1 MKIWSKKKWM
11 RMSSTL
17 NVGVVGATGLVGEL
31 FLRLLEERRFPLGQL
46 KLFASDRSKG
56 QTRSCQGRS
65 FPVDVQTASGFDG
78 LDIVFFSS
86 GDDISKEWAPVAARA
101 GAVVIDNS
109 AAFRMDPDKIL
120 CVPEVNGH
128 LLPKGRDGVIIA
140 NPNCSTIQLVV
151 ALKPLHQD
159 FGLESVHVATYQAVS
174 GGGKDAQNELA
185 QQLKAWAGG
194 SNPPSPQVFPHPIAM
209 NCIPQIGGFQD
220 SGFCSEE
227 VKIMRET
234 KKILGDSGI
243 RVSAFTVR
251 IPAWNAHSE
260 VAWVRLKRSA
270 DRDQMVGS
278 LKKQPGLFIEDEPQK
293 SIYPTPQKYSD
304 QDGVAIGRIHQDLD
318 DPNTWILWIV
328 ADNLRKGAALNGI
341 QIAER
346 IFDIKSGS

>member
-1 MKIWSKKKWM
+1 
-11 RMSSTL
+11 MSSTL

-56 QTRSCQGRS
+56 QSRSCQGRS
-65 FPVDVQTASGFDG
+65 FPVEVQTLSGFDG
-78 LDIVFFSS
+78 LDVVFFSS

-128 LLPKGRDGVIIA
+128 LLPKGRTGSIIA

-151 ALKPLHQD
+151 ALNPLLQD

-185 QQLKAWAGG
+185 QQLSAWVSG
-194 SNPPSPQVFPHPIAM
+194 SNPPSPQIFSHPIAM
-209 NCIPQIGGFQD
+209 NCIPQIGGFQPN
-220 SGFCSEE
+220 GFCSEE
-227 VKIMRET
+227 IKIMRET
-234 KKILGDSGI
+234 KKILGDNSF

-251 IPAWNAHSE
+251 IPAWNTHSE
-260 VAWVRLKRSA
+260 VAWVRLKKA
-270 DRDQMVGS
+270 VDREQVLTS
-278 LKKQPGLFIEDEPQK
+278 LKGQSGLLIEDEPLK
-293 SIYPTPQKYSD
+293 SIYPTAHKYSD
-304 QDGVAIGRIHQDLD
+304 KDGVAVGRIHQDLD
-318 DPNTWILWIV
+318 DPNTWILWVV

-346 IFDIKSGS
+346 IFDIKSAP